1 MTGAFH
7 ESILLFWGLVSS
19 CANELA
25 WLDETNRLPR
35 VLVTVWNARDH
46 HLNRKLD
53 ASVCHLMQRS
63 FILRYVVYLF
73 EMLIYGLHILFNIWP
88 LLFHIVACITSHL
101 LSLILVTFLIDCID
115 WAGYFSGF
123 LFCHLHRWN
132 GANLLWRCDVLVD
145 IRRILILYHSSSP
158 VYHSRVICQ
167 FQYGEGLIHL
177 VLPYCQNK

>member
-88 LLFHIVACITSHL
+88 LSFHIVACITSHL

-158 VYHSRVICQ
+158 VYHSR
-167 FQYGEGLIHL
+167 HL
-177 VLPYCQNK
+177 SVSVWRGSHSPSLAILSE